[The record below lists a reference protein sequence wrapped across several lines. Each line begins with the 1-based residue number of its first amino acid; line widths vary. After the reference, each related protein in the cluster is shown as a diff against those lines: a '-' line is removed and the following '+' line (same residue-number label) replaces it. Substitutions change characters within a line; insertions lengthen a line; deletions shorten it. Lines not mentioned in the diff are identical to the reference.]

1 MMESSFFLNKKCLL
15 NECGS
20 VRRRQSHFEG
30 HRDLDYEQAEQYL
43 IESAAILEEVAD
55 EYEWA
60 RSQLLLAQLYSKLG
74 KRDLAQP
81 LLTKSQEVF
90 HRLEAAIDLRAV
102 QKLNQEI
109 STPD

>member
-1 MMESSFFLNKKCLL
+1 MAMRSE
-15 NECGS
+15 
-20 VRRRQSHFEG
+20 EG
-30 HRDLDYEQAEQYL
+30 NSLRVLGKVTIARGDYEQAEQYL